1 MKKNSVM
8 SKIMAAV
15 IAVLTVAIFALG
27 SYTSKLN
34 GDYVK
39 LQTEYESL
47 RAHDYKMQTKVNDY
61 ELEVA
66 TYKQQIKAMGREAAE
81 AEVVEDT
88 FISNVTN
95 LFNK

>member
-15 IAVLTVAIFALG
+15 IAVLTVAICLLG
-27 SYTSKLN
+27 SYTNKLN

-39 LQTEYESL
+39 LQTEYENL
-47 RAHDYKMQTKVNDY
+47 RAHDYKMQTKVNGY

-66 TYKQQIKAMGREAAE
+66 TYKQQIKAMEREAAE

-88 FISNVTN
+88 FISNVTS

>member
-34 GDYVK
+34 SDYVK
-39 LQTEYESL
+39 LQTEYEGL

-66 TYKQQIKAMGREAAE
+66 TYKQQIKAMEREAAE

-95 LFNK
+95 LFNT

>member
-15 IAVLTVAIFALG
+15 IAVLTLAIFALG
-27 SYTSKLN
+27 SYTGKLN

-39 LQTEYESL
+39 LQNEYELL
-47 RAHDYKMQTKVNDY
+47 RAHDYKMQTKVNGY

-66 TYKQQIKAMGREAAE
+66 TYKQQIKAMEREAAE
-81 AEVVEDT
+81 AEMVKDT

>member
-15 IAVLTVAIFALG
+15 IAVLTLAIFALG
-27 SYTSKLN
+27 SYTGKLN

-39 LQTEYESL
+39 LQNEYELL
-47 RAHDYKMQTKVNDY
+47 RAHDYKMQTKVNGY

-66 TYKQQIKAMGREAAE
+66 TYKQQIKAMEREAAE
-81 AEVVEDT
+81 AEMVEDT
-88 FISNVTN
+88 FISNVTK
-95 LFNK
+95 LLNK